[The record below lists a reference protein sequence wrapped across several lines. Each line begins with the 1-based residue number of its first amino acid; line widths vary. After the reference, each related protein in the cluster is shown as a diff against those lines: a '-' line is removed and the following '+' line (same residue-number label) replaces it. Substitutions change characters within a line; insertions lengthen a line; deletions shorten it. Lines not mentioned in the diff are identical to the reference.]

1 MKKIIGLIWI
11 LVLLL
16 PAIASAATYYVST
29 TGSDTSSGTQTA
41 PWKTIQKA
49 ANTMVAGDA
58 VIVQAGDYSSERVS
72 VTKSGSSGA
81 PITYQAQGT
90 VVMQG
95 FRIIANYITVKG
107 FEISNQL
114 QTWQDSIG
122 ILVKGSNNQIL
133 DNYLHDL
140 IGEGAIY
147 VYGGGTTRDTPTTN
161 NNLVKGNRIDHA
173 KTAGIYVEG
182 INSVIE
188 SNEISHI
195 IQNPPN
201 TSITSTNDADGI
213 RFFGSGHVIR
223 KNNIHDITLDDPGN
237 DNPHIDCFQTWGP
250 ATNIIF
256 EQNFCTNMN
265 DNMQGWMIENAYG
278 GQVANLTIRNNV
290 IRAFRIANV
299 WSAPNTEIF
308 QNTFRSELNYT
319 GASGYGI
326 EFHDSPNSKLQNN
339 IFYNVGR
346 HQYAYYGIAGISSG
360 ISVKNNLIY
369 MSDNR
374 NPAGSPTSGDLW
386 QVNPNF
392 ADQAANDYRLNSNSP
407 AIDSGITI
415 SSVTNDYAGN
425 SRPQGAGY
433 DIGAYEYTSGSPP
446 QCAGACKLN
455 PCSSYTSCTPL
466 TGACT
471 SGYCCSGACTIPP
484 PNCTEADWTHTDG
497 ACQPNNTLIR
507 TWTKINSNCQGG
519 VSHPASEIV
528 SCTYVPPNI
537 PGNLDGD
544 NDVDLQD
551 LIILIG
557 DFGKTSGFNNPKSDT
572 NSDGIVD
579 IFDVVY
585 VASRFT

>member
-49 ANTMVAGDA
+49 ANTMAAGDT
-58 VIVQAGDYSSERVS
+58 VIVQAGSYASERVS
-72 VTKSGSSGA
+72 VAKSGSSGA

-250 ATNIIF
+250 ASNIIF

-265 DNMQGWMIENAYG
+265 DNMQGWMIESAYG

-346 HQYAYYGIAGISSG
+346 HQYAYYGIAGNSSG

-374 NPAGSPTSGDLW
+374 NPAGSPASGDLW

-392 ADQAANDYRLNSNSP
+392 VNPAANDYHLNSNSP
-407 AIDSGITI
+407 AIDAGITT

-433 DIGAYEYTSGSPP
+433 DIGAFEYLSGSQLP
-446 QCAGACKLN
+446 
-455 PCSSYTSCTPL
+455 
-466 TGACT
+466 
-471 SGYCCSGACTIPP
+471 
-484 PNCTEADWTHTDG
+484 CTESDWTHVDG
-497 ACQPNNTLIR
+497 VCQVNNTLIR

-519 VSHPASEIV
+519 ASHPASETV
-528 SCTYVPPNI
+528 NCTYVPPNV
-537 PGNLDGD
+537 PGDIDGD
-544 NDVDLQD
+544 GDVDVAD
-551 LIILIG
+551 LSAVAL
-557 DFGKTSGFNNPKSDT
+557 DFGKTSGFRYLESDT
-572 NSDGIVD
+572 NRDNIVA

-585 VASRFT
+585 VASRITSLDENKHDITRTENIVSLGGVSYG